1 MAHRPMVTAGWVAEP
16 TGAFVSRDGNDRSGG
31 QKENTRREGGKCCR
45 GRPVHLS
52 ATTGAAGNVAGH
64 SHKKAC
70 PSRVAKLS
78 LELIR

>member
-16 TGAFVSRDGNDRSGG
+16 ASAFVSRDGHNRPGS
-31 QKENTRREGGKCCR
+31 QKENTRRKGRECCL
-45 GRPVHLS
+45 GRR
-52 ATTGAAGNVAGH
+52 AGNVAGH
-64 SHKKAC
+64 SHKKGVEQAC